1 MSHQGC
7 ARETIF
13 WGKMAVFG
21 SKMPILSQSKTFCTL
36 ISGNP
41 LNKSFLL
48 KILTGEAPVGR
59 QGRKCAI
66 LTLKFLYIF
75 CFGIVICRKK
85 GTSPVH
91 QGLELSHCTMF
102 PLSKKLLKIE
112 QAQTNLKMS
121 ILSCD
126 FQKYVSQCV
135 QATKR
140 NISFCDSQTLISPF

>member
-66 LTLKFLYIF
+66 LTPKFLYIF

-102 PLSKKLLKIE
+102 PLSNKSCLKSNKFRPILKCQFCHAISKNICLNVLGSKQPREILVCVILKL
-112 QAQTNLKMS
+112 
-121 ILSCD
+121 
-126 FQKYVSQCV
+126 
-135 QATKR
+135 
-140 NISFCDSQTLISPF
+140 